1 MAPADFLNRIRSYYH
16 KEPAHKAPA
25 ISPTT
30 AAFISSAL
38 VVLYVLPFYLSKAT
52 RPSPSLSRDAP
63 SVIRARIR
71 AVTSAC
77 IIGSL
82 LVILITTKYGHIPPK
97 ETVHLLGWWPVDPLD
112 VGRTILLCAIL
123 FVGPLFEAGYVE
135 GKAVDWIRGT
145 YLVETFSSWTG
156 WRNLV
161 AGPVTEE
168 IVFRSLLVPL
178 HLMAHVSP
186 RKIVFTTPLYF
197 GIAHIHHLYEFRLT
211 HPEVPALPAV
221 IRTVIQFTYTSL
233 FGFFATFVYLRTGSV
248 YTAIAA
254 HMFCNWMGLPRFW
267 GRVSGDVVTNVS
279 TSGKRDD
286 ARASSGN
293 SGRSQSL
300 SVVWTILYYALL
312 VSGAYAFYMYIDP
325 LTKST
330 HELVIF

>member
-1 MAPADFLNRIRSYYH
+1 MGNEALLGFEHVQNRSLMTRSWLQADRTT
-16 KEPAHKAPA
+16 AHKAPA

-135 GKAVDWIRGT
+135 GKAVDWIRG
-145 YLVETFSSWTG
+145 
-156 WRNLV
+156 
-161 AGPVTEE
+161 
-168 IVFRSLLVPL
+168 
-178 HLMAHVSP
+178 
-186 RKIVFTTPLYF
+186 
-197 GIAHIHHLYEFRLT
+197 
-211 HPEVPALPAV
+211 
-221 IRTVIQFTYTSL
+221 
-233 FGFFATFVYLRTGSV
+233 
-248 YTAIAA
+248 
-254 HMFCNWMGLPRFW
+254 
-267 GRVSGDVVTNVS
+267 
-279 TSGKRDD
+279 
-286 ARASSGN
+286 
-293 SGRSQSL
+293 
-300 SVVWTILYYALL
+300 
-312 VSGAYAFYMYIDP
+312 
-325 LTKST
+325 
-330 HELVIF
+330 